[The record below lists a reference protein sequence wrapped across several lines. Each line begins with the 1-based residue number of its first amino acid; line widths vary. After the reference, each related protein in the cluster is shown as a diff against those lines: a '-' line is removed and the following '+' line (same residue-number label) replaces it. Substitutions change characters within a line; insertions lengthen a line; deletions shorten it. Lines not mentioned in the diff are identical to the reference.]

1 MDREGFRNRLK
12 QYKQAREENPG
23 LKYWEWKD
31 IPKYDEGT
39 SGIMQPFVTDGNN
52 WRKRPTQEQLDAFYS
67 GNVKRQVKLAEQTGQ
82 TVTYT
87 NPKYTLDE
95 VVVTANDLKKE
106 QQRRQEYNN
115 LLDLGITATGFVPG
129 LGEVADAVDVINQ
142 LRQGNYSDA
151 GLSALAAIIPGVPAS
166 IIRRG
171 GNDITRRYLK
181 YVGQNPDKSFAGM
194 KINQDKLTP
203 LQKQQLQILL
213 DNGVDPHYITSKN
226 LDKALQIREKT
237 LFDTAPSNWIYHK
250 PKWDEDLEIMEDQ
263 LFDLNNA
270 KSVTPER
277 ALYDVS
283 YESPKDAAINN
294 AYMTLTDT
302 GDHMDI
308 GMVKKT
314 NQYARGTYEHLLNAA
329 TNVAKFRK
337 RKGVLSGRDLMSPDI
352 TKHLWTKYNDKEL
365 FSKNGGYHLYG
376 AYQPGD
382 IMNIK
387 SPTYRVPETKSILF
401 NPNVLSDDGKM
412 IIDWNSEDVSFAE
425 GGEVTGPPTQKKMF
439 KKKSTIFEDI
449 TTDPTFYEYVK
460 EKSGRARYER
470 AAHHT
475 GSGDLANVISY
486 MWDSND
492 ENIPYYTGSYIR
504 GFDSEK
510 DYEGE
515 TTAYQGNTTVGQLT
529 TDRTPNI
536 NRDLVKNFIY
546 GEDKGFK
553 KSNKK
558 PLIVN
563 GEIYPDRQYYGNIA
577 PIDTIYLPK
586 SMQPTIDSL
595 IAEKSIYSMNHNSG
609 YTPSFYQQDR
619 MKNYTYDNVAQHSGV
634 FHKNKRNQYST
645 ELFDLWD
652 FMGDYKYGADWI
664 AHAFQKNLESD
675 QFFPNAGPFVLR
687 QEIPIKFVKDNVLDE
702 TRRSGKSFLQNLND
716 TSNKASIRLKKFVKN
731 WEY

>member
-1 MDREGFRNRLK
+1 MDIEGFRNRLK
-12 QYKQAREENPG
+12 QYKKAREENPG

-39 SGIMQPFVTDGNN
+39 DSVDDDLNTSGIKAVFTTDGAD

-67 GNVKRQVKLAEQTGQ
+67 GNVKRQIQLAEQAGQ

-95 VVVTANDLKKE
+95 VVVSAKDLKKE
-106 QQRRQEYNN
+106 RQHKQEYNN
-115 LLDLGITATGFVPG
+115 VLDLGITAAGFIPG
-129 LGEVADAVDVINQ
+129 LGEVADVVDVVNQ
-142 LRQGNYSDA
+142 LRQGNYGDA

-213 DNGVDPHYITSKN
+213 DNDVDPHYITSKN

-283 YESPKDAAINN
+283 YESPKDVAINN

-302 GDHMDI
+302 GEHMDI
-308 GMVKKT
+308 GMVRKT
-314 NQYARGTYEHLLNAA
+314 NQYAKGTYEHLLNAA

-376 AYQPGD
+376 VYQPGD

-412 IIDWNSEDVSFAE
+412 IIDWNSEDISFAE
-425 GGEVTGPPTQKKMF
+425 GGEVTGPPTEEQWYADINKYNPTILDNASLEWSMNALKKELHSQAMGLPGYAPMWNEYMRSLPKAAPDVDEFVDDVWANENPNNVGYKKGKYYPHKSPEGGKMTIGPGLKLGSGSHRISEREAKRGVTKPRLNQEMRRVAKGYF
-439 KKKSTIFEDI
+439 KDVDTAINNGQTTNPADTVSPQIKAGLADI
-449 TTDPTFYEYVK
+449 L
-460 EKSGRARYER
+460 
-470 AAHHT
+470 HQT
-475 GSGDLANVISY
+475 GSLKKWPKLINSVREGDL
-486 MWDSND
+486 
-492 ENIPYYTGSYIR
+492 
-504 GFDSEK
+504 EK
-510 DYEGE
+510 IKEE
-515 TTAYQGNTTVGQLT
+515 SIVTW
-529 TDRTPNI
+529 
-536 NRDLVKNFIY
+536 RDDNGVLH
-546 GEDKGFK
+546 EDTRRNNLR
-553 KSNKK
+553 NKK
-558 PLIVN
+558 
-563 GEIYPDRQYYGNIA
+563 YWHY
-577 PIDTIYLPK
+577 
-586 SMQPTIDSL
+586 
-595 IAEKSIYSMNHNSG
+595 
-609 YTPSFYQQDR
+609 
-619 MKNYTYDNVAQHSGV
+619 
-634 FHKNKRNQYST
+634 
-645 ELFDLWD
+645 
-652 FMGDYKYGADWI
+652 
-664 AHAFQKNLESD
+664 
-675 QFFPNAGPFVLR
+675 
-687 QEIPIKFVKDNVLDE
+687 
-702 TRRSGKSFLQNLND
+702 
-716 TSNKASIRLKKFVKN
+716 
-731 WEY
+731 